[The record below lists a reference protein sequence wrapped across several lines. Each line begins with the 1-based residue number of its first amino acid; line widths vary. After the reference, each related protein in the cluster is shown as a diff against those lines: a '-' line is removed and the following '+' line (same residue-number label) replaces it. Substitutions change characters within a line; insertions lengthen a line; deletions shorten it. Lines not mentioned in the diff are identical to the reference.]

1 MLFLQLSE
9 CAHQWSL
16 AVRSPFRRGFQSE
29 LAIRREWAI
38 KFDSFVCSFFFFSW
52 TRSTCSIPRLLIAV
66 SANSAVLASRHRYLQ
81 VYIFGLCF
89 MLAFGLRRAYFSG
102 ARFLTSLQS
111 AAVYMNLKLDNQ
123 PISAD
128 FRGFY

>member
-38 KFDSFVCSFFFFSW
+38 KFDSFVCSFFFSLG
-52 TRSTCSIPRLLIAV
+52 RAV
-66 SANSAVLASRHRYLQ
+66 P
-81 VYIFGLCF
+81 
-89 MLAFGLRRAYFSG
+89 
-102 ARFLTSLQS
+102 
-111 AAVYMNLKLDNQ
+111 AVY
-123 PISAD
+123 
-128 FRGFY
+128 RGY